1 MIIVS
6 KPRFPVLFVS
16 HGAPSLL
23 LTDDPFVAALEVLGA
38 RLPRPEAV
46 LVITAHWESAKPVLG
61 NKASPATLY
70 DFHGFPDALY
80 HMHYPCRGAESLGE
94 EIAGACGM
102 ELDHTRDLDHGT
114 WVVLR
119 MLYPR
124 AQVPVL
130 QMAVCPELGTQWALD
145 FSSRL
150 QRFRDRVLIVGSG
163 GLVHNL
169 GSLDWHN
176 PDGVAEE
183 WAIRFASRVR
193 GCLLEGDPAPLLE
206 PWSLPHGGLAVPT
219 LEHYLPLIHCLGA
232 APGERFTPYYEA
244 WQYRTLSMQIYGFGA
259 MPTPSFD
266 NQEYCGDESKR
277 LSGTVPEGH
286 HLRSGQRL
294 A

>member
-1 MIIVS
+1 MN

-16 HGAPSLL
+16 HGAPTLL
-23 LTDDPFVAALEVLGA
+23 LRTDPIATALGELGQ

-46 LVITAHWESAKPVLG
+46 LVITAHWKSDDPVLG
-61 NKASPATLY
+61 NKASPATVH
-70 DFHGFPDALY
+70 DFYGFPDALY
-80 HMHYPCRGAESLGE
+80 QMHYPCRGAASLGE

-102 ELDHTRDLDHGT
+102 GLDPARDLDHGT

-119 MLYPR
+119 MLYPQG
-124 AQVPVL
+124 QVPVL
-130 QMAVCPELGTQWALD
+130 QMAVCPERGTRWALE

-150 QRFRDRVLIVGSG
+150 QRFRDRVLIIGSG

-169 GSLDWHN
+169 GSLDWHH
-176 PDGVAEE
+176 PDAPPEE
-183 WAIRFASRVR
+183 WSVRFASRVR
-193 GCLLEGDPAPLLE
+193 DCLLEGDPAPLLE
-206 PWSLPHGGLAVPT
+206 PWSLPHGERAAPT

-266 NQEYCGDESKR
+266 NKENSGDESKR
-277 LSGTVPEGH
+277 LSGTAPEGL
-286 HLRSGQRL
+286 HLRGGQRL